1 MKDRSSTPCLYSKLS
16 SQNQGE
22 VSGILS
28 VGVQSVDTRGTPK
41 AKAAYWNCIDIE
53 ERKRGERK
61 GLDTLVV
68 HALNDD
74 N

>member
-1 MKDRSSTPCLYSKLS
+1 LYLKTIFLELGRGKRNSKCRSAIRRYLEEH
-16 SQNQGE
+16 Q
-22 VSGILS
+22 
-28 VGVQSVDTRGTPK
+28 K
-41 AKAAYWNCIDIE
+41 AKAAYWNYIDTDK
-53 ERKRGERK
+53 RKHGERK